1 MARKILGLDIK
12 EDAIAAVSVK
22 TGFRGNSIEGYVHVS
37 ISESDGG
44 MVLGM
49 EQIIEVLDVRGAV
62 CIASIPAREV
72 SIRNLTLPFKHSKKI
87 RQILPYE
94 LEQNLPTSAEHLTID
109 FHRIP
114 SRESDHETDIIA
126 GSVDQSRLGT
136 YLETLSPF
144 GIQPDRITVGGYPAA
159 AWLSGRSFFEEKG
172 IILDIGKRTCTLF
185 IIVSG
190 EIHFIRTFS
199 MLATPSFQISSLCSD
214 ILRTV
219 VAFEEMFNTEFS
231 PERALIIGDGSDDI
245 RLPEEMS
252 KQMEIPVQ
260 TVDMSQEAGIQI
272 KGDLRETWNPL
283 LMNNALSLALT
294 EIEGINGFDFQR
306 KSFSDR
312 KLWNEHGKRILV
324 CGTLA
329 CLVGVLAL
337 FNLFYETYTLQKQV
351 AVLDRKM
358 IQIFKETFPDVKRI
372 VDPLHQMRIK
382 IKEAKKDALFSGDGE
397 GSLRV
402 IDLLNDIS
410 RLIPQSI
417 DVDLTRIVTGPEI
430 ITISGDTDTFNT
442 VNDVKTRLQN
452 VQGFQSVEINSANLD
467 KSGNRVRFKLKIA
480 Q

>member
-1 MARKILGLDIK
+1 MARKIIGLDIK
-12 EDAIAAVSVK
+12 EDAIAAVTVK
-22 TGFRGNSIEGYVHVS
+22 TGFRGNSIEAYVQVP
-37 ISESDGG
+37 IPESEDGL
-44 MVLGM
+44 VLGL
-49 EQIIEVLDVRGAV
+49 EQITEVLDVRGAV
-62 CIASIPAREV
+62 CIVSIPARDV

-94 LEQNLPTSAEHLTID
+94 LEQNLPISAEHLTTD

-114 SRESDHETDIIA
+114 SRESDNETDIIA
-126 GSVDQSRLGT
+126 GAVDQSRLGA
-136 YLETLSPF
+136 YQESLSPF
-144 GIQPDRITVGGYPAA
+144 GVQPDRITVGGYPAA
-159 AWLSGRSFFEEKG
+159 VWLSGRSFFEEKG
-172 IILDIGKRTCTLF
+172 MILDIGKRTCTLF

-199 MLATPSFQISSLCSD
+199 VIATPSLKISSICSD
-214 ILRTV
+214 IFRTV

-231 PERALIIGDGSDDI
+231 PERMLITGDRSDDI
-245 RLPEEMS
+245 RLAEEMS
-252 KQMEIPVQ
+252 NQMEIPVQ
-260 TVDMSQEAGIQI
+260 PVDMSQEAGIQI
-272 KGDLRETWNPL
+272 KRELKETWNPL

-294 EIEGINGFDFQR
+294 EIEGINGFNFQR

-312 KLWNEHGKRILV
+312 KLWNEHGKRIVV

-329 CLVGVLAL
+329 CLVGLLGL
-337 FNLFYETYTLQKQV
+337 FNLFYETYTLQKRV

-382 IKEAKKDALFSGDGE
+382 IKEAKKDALYSGYGE
-397 GSLRV
+397 SSVRV

-410 RLIPQSI
+410 LLIPQSM

-442 VNDVKTRLQN
+442 VNDIKTRLQN
-452 VQGFQSVEINSANLD
+452 VEGFRNVEINSANLD
-467 KSGNRVRFKLKIA
+467 KSGNRVRFKLKIDL
-480 Q
+480 